1 MRRTTNMKYI
11 LRESNEINRYILEED
26 VKEEKPQNTGNLPD
40 FEKADDVLKSYSKDK
55 KSVTDKL
62 DELDSLSFKTN
73 DIIKQITNEINAV
86 KAEDATSV
94 DETEKSNA
102 IKDGLRKLNN
112 IFKTNDIFNKYLKG
126 DRVDNT

>member
-1 MRRTTNMKYI
+1 MKYI
-11 LRESNEINRYILEED
+11 LRESNDINRYIRYILEED
-26 VKEEKPQNTGNLPD
+26 AKDEKPQNAGDLPD

-73 DIIKQITNEINAV
+73 DIIKQITNEIYAV
-86 KAEDATSV
+86 KAEDSNSV
-94 DETEKSNA
+94 DETDRSNA

>member
-1 MRRTTNMKYI
+1 MKYI